1 MPIWSFQ
8 RFIWESQ
15 RPLQQNRPVAKYKFN
30 PPPAIQYTLIILSG
44 ALVVGLGLFFGSE
57 IIAEL
62 LGTLRG
68 S

>member
-1 MPIWSFQ
+1 
-8 RFIWESQ
+8 
-15 RPLQQNRPVAKYKFN
+15 VAKYKFD